1 VPYTRLP
8 LPGDGRRTD
17 RTGPVGLEA
26 LCDELIDLFGKDK
39 DDDIALL
46 AADLTPG
53 AAAPAQ

>member
-1 VPYTRLP
+1 
-8 LPGDGRRTD
+8 
-17 RTGPVGLEA
+17 
-26 LCDELIDLFGKDK
+26 LIDLFGKDK